1 MGPDILYEVLY
12 TSELL
17 PTVSA
22 RAFAQLVRE
31 ARRRNAAS
39 GITSLLVFDGVRVCH
54 ALEGAPPVVHALLG
68 RIAADTRHTGW
79 RLLHSATRGGD
90 RRFAGHP
97 MGYGLALHDAD
108 VDGVLACTGA
118 AAVDALVLAMPRLEL
133 EP

>member
-1 MGPDILYEVLY
+1 MAPEILYEALY

-17 PTVSA
+17 PSVSA
-22 RAFAQLVRE
+22 RQFAELVRHS
-31 ARRRNAAS
+31 RRRNAAD

-54 ALEGAPPVVHALLG
+54 ALEGRPPVVRPLLD
-68 RIAADTRHTGW
+68 RIAADARHTGW
-79 RLLHSATRGGD
+79 RLLHGAERHGD

-97 MGYGLALHDAD
+97 MGYGLALDEAD
-108 VDGVLACTGA
+108 VDAVLACSGA